1 MFEGVRP
8 QLPQM
13 RTSLMAKATAF
24 RVDAAFHSVII
35 YEFFCE
41 IEVHDHLE
49 YFSWN
54 QITESKVISRNF
66 C

>member
-24 RVDAAFHSVII
+24 RVDAAFHSLKI

-41 IEVHDHLE
+41 IAVHDHLE
-49 YFSWN
+49 GIGIFFVRSDY
-54 QITESKVISRNF
+54 
-66 C
+66 